1 VKVTGSQSA
10 KDIEDVSGRR
20 EFAPPLSV
28 HRPVEF
34 TLTLT
39 RFRSNLYHDTFIIKF
54 WIRFCCNL
62 RPVLYRPWK
71 LINALVEKSA

>member
-1 VKVTGSQSA
+1 MVKVTGSQSA
-10 KDIEDVSGRR
+10 KYIEDVSGRR

-54 WIRFCCNL
+54 
-62 RPVLYRPWK
+62 
-71 LINALVEKSA
+71 